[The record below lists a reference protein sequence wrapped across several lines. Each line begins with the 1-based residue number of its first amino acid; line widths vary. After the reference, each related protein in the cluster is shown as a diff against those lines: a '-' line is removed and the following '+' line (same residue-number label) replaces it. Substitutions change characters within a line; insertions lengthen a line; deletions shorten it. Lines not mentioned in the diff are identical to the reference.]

1 MANATTNPPGRKRR
15 VVIIRG
21 GLNTVGAWQH
31 RPVAKTG
38 IRNLFMAGDYCRTD
52 ADLTTMESAVLS
64 GLNAAQAILARDGKT
79 PDVGPLPLESP
90 PRAARPGEVS
100 RASAHR
106 ADRALEAPA
115 ESIAPLAREHGALT
129 AAGADQPRGR
139 PRTRCAMMFR
149 CTSDVPA

>member
-90 PRAARPGEVS
+90 PLALLVLGKYLALPLIAPIGLWKRLLSRLRRS
-100 RASAHR
+100 RANT
-106 ADRALEAPA
+106 
-115 ESIAPLAREHGALT
+115 AR
-129 AAGADQPRGR
+129 
-139 PRTRCAMMFR
+139 
-149 CTSDVPA
+149 